1 MTMPDGRVIIQ
12 IDGDDSLL
20 RADIQNIGRTVESQ
34 LGNMQGSFS
43 KAGNAL
49 TLAVTAPALAAGGA
63 AFKLAASFETTMN
76 MIAQATGAPAEE
88 MAKLSDLAEQLGAD
102 TIYSAGEA
110 ADAMLE
116 LAKSG
121 LTPAQI
127 SAGALDAALQL
138 AAAGDLALADAAM
151 VTANAINTFSLE
163 AGDASAVAN
172 ALAGG
177 ANASSASVDSLQQ
190 ALAQVGPGA
199 TNAGL
204 SLQET
209 VAVLAA
215 FADNGIQGSDAGT
228 SLKTMLQRLV
238 PQTDEAA
245 EAMQRLGLDFTNA
258 DGSFKSID
266 EIAQQ
271 LQDSLGGLTEAE
283 RAQTLQTLFGSD
295 ATRAATVLMKEGAEG
310 LAKYTAATNDQAA
323 ASGMAEARMKGAEGA
338 IEQMSGS
345 VETAALAV
353 GEALA
358 PVVVELA
365 GNIKDL
371 ADRFSELDP
380 EQQQQI
386 IQWVAIAAAAGPAL
400 KVLSG
405 GIGVI
410 RTLSAVAG
418 SKAVGELAAGIKLV
432 GANAGTSV
440 GQLTSLGAGATAATV
455 GYVALAAAIGFAV
468 GEMINSIPAVQEW
481 QQAIVDATLAGEE
494 VDGWE
499 QPVTWGFQQIAKLGA
514 SSGGDVAAFTDQA
527 AREFRALGIELD
539 ENNRL
544 TERGQIQMDAY
555 IARQRDAADAASG
568 ITRALRE
575 YRDELSLVA
584 DEQQGAEAADIA
596 LERAKIRLEDA
607 QAKYNDVM
615 AEYPAD
621 SREAREAA
629 LNLRDA
635 ELGLKTATDRA
646 AQAQR
651 DLSAVQSS
659 IPKPNSGNL
668 SSWLDYYQRI
678 GDKAAYAATQ
688 ALQASGAVNS
698 MGNARS
704 GTGGFNIPV
713 YGAGGYVTRPH
724 LAIVGDEEEYI
735 INPKAPNALNLLGAA
750 AADMDLSG
758 IQAPVSGG
766 SFTASSSSMRAGGTV
781 VTISPGAVIVHGA
794 PGMSEERVGDIVVEK
809 LSDAVR
815 GALMEG

>member
-1 MTMPDGRVIIQ
+1 MTMPDGRVVIQ

-20 RADIQNIGRTVESQ
+20 AADIRNIGRTVESQ

-63 AFKLAASFETTMN
+63 AFKMAASFETTMN
-76 MIAQATGAPAEE
+76 MIAQATGAPVDE
-88 MAKLSDLAEQLGAD
+88 MAKLGDLAEQLGAD

-127 SAGALDAALQL
+127 AAGALDSALQL

-151 VTANAINTFSLE
+151 VTANAINTFNLE
-163 AGDASAVAN
+163 AGDSAAVAN

-245 EAMQRLGLDFTNA
+245 EAMEALGLNFTNA
-258 DGSFKSID
+258 DGTFKSID
-266 EIAQQ
+266 QIAQQ

-310 LAKYTAATNDQAA
+310 LAQYTAATNDQTA

-358 PVVVELA
+358 PVVVDLAGKVEELA
-365 GNIKDL
+365 DW
-371 ADRFSELDP
+371 FSELDT

-440 GQLTSLGAGATAATV
+440 GQLTSLGAGATAATA

-468 GEMINSIPAVQEW
+468 GEMINGIPAVQEW
-481 QQAIVDATLAGEE
+481 QQAIVDATFAGED
-494 VDGWE
+494 VNGWE
-499 QPVTWGFQQIAKLGA
+499 QPITWGFQQIAKLGA
-514 SSGGDVAAFTDQA
+514 EAGGETAEFTDEA
-527 AREFRALGIELD
+527 VRRFRILGIELD
-539 ENNRL
+539 ENNQL
-544 TERGQIQMDAY
+544 TDRGMAQLRAY
-555 IARQRDAADAASG
+555 NASMRASGDSAATAADKYAQ
-568 ITRALRE
+568 
-575 YRDELSLVA
+575 YA
-584 DEQQGAEAADIA
+584 DAIRGVTDAQLGAEGADIS
-596 LERAKIRLEDA
+596 LERAKMRLEDA
-607 QAKYNDVM
+607 QAEYNKTLSD
-615 AEYPAD
+615 YPAD
-621 SREAREAA
+621 SREARTAA

-635 ELGLKTATDRA
+635 ELQVEEAAKRA
-646 AQAQR
+646 KVAHESLAEEQSKIPRPA
-651 DLSAVQSS
+651 SAAEWVA
-659 IPKPNSGNL
+659 
-668 SSWLDYYQRI
+668 YYKAI
-678 GDKAAYAATQ
+678 GDAAGAAAAKANAA
-688 ALQASGAVNS
+688 
-698 MGNARS
+698 NAELADGRAGRTNQILTY
-704 GTGGFNIPV
+704 GTGGH
-713 YGAGGYVTRPH
+713 VTYPH
-724 LAIVGDEEEYI
+724 LAIVGDEEEWI
-735 INPKAPNALNLLGAA
+735 INPKSPNAPGLFAELAA
-750 AADMDLSG
+750 HMPLVGRLIGG

-766 SFTASSSSMRAGGTV
+766 NFTASGGGMSVGGTV

-809 LSDAVR
+809 LSDVVR